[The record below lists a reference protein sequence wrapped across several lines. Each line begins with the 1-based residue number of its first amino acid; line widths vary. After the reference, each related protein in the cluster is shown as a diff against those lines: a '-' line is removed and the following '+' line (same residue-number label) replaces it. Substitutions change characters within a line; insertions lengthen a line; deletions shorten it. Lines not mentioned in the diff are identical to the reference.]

1 MTSIAGAFV
10 INGELVVQVD
20 AQDEALPV
28 SPQIPLEMGEHNCIP
43 SLFQSCR
50 R

>member
-20 AQDEALPV
+20 AQDEVLPV
-28 SPQIPLEMGEHNCIP
+28 SPLLPLEMGEHNCIP